1 MIKVKEKMKRLTSDI
16 WKTVLKKQSVMEIK
30 DIGIITIIEKVWVI
44 VAIDWLNFNDDEQ
57 ADYLNRD
64 LEYTDKGI
72 NKEYHN

>member
-1 MIKVKEKMKRLTSDI
+1 
-16 WKTVLKKQSVMEIK
+16 MEIK
-30 DIGIITIIEKVWVI
+30 DIGIITIIEKV
-44 VAIDWLNFNDDEQ
+44 WLNFNDDEQ

>member
-1 MIKVKEKMKRLTSDI
+1 MIEVKEKMKRTTSDI
-16 WKTVLKKQSVMEIK
+16 WKTVLKKQSGMEIK
-30 DIGIITIIEKVWVI
+30 DIGIITIIEKVWV
-44 VAIDWLNFNDDEQ
+44 IDWLNFNDDEQ

>member
-1 MIKVKEKMKRLTSDI
+1 MIEVKEKMKRITSDI
-16 WKTVLKKQSVMEIK
+16 WKTVLKKQSGMEIK

-64 LEYTDKGI
+64 LEYTDKG
-72 NKEYHN
+72 